1 MGFVEEKGEEGE
13 ENDDDADNDD
23 VQGDSTARTAM
34 VATWLPPA
42 ASVVRRS
49 RG

>member
-23 VQGDSTARTAM
+23 VQGDSTARIVTGG
-34 VATWLPPA
+34 TWLRSV
-42 ASVVRRS
+42 ASVGGRLS
-49 RG
+49 G